1 MEIVVA
7 VDIGTTG
14 AKAALIDRQGKVL
27 ARAATGYGLNSQEY
41 RVEQSPDDWWRAAC
55 ASLQQLWPQQ
65 PQAVPAGIV
74 LSGQMQDVILVDA
87 EKSLAPAILYSDTR
101 ARPEAQQ
108 VLAQVGEEAL
118 QKITGNLQDA
128 TGLLAKLLWLKKHR
142 FDLYS
147 AARSLFMGA
156 HDYIAWKLCGACATD
171 YTTAAT
177 TGLLDLEKNQ
187 WATALLGTLGL
198 RQDWLPQLVTAEAQ
212 VGQITATAAA
222 QTGLPAGIPV
232 FHGAGDA
239 ATTTLGAGAG
249 EPGQYYAY
257 LGTSGWLAAT
267 QTGQPVDPRTGIF
280 NLRHPQ
286 PAQLIMIGP
295 MLTAAGNFE
304 WLRKQ
309 FGDLEASARAGSGAD
324 PYDILNE
331 QAGQAPVGCNGVI
344 YLPYLAG
351 ERAPFRDANAR
362 GVFFGLSVN
371 TSRPDL
377 YRAVLE
383 GVAFS
388 MRAIRQTMGLTA
400 QVSPSE
406 LNLVGGGAKSHLWAQ
421 IFAGVFNCRVKV
433 LAGPG
438 DVGARGAA
446 LIAGKAL
453 GWYDSFMPGS
463 AYFPAQSIFEP
474 TPHAVQRYDRLFE
487 IFNQLY
493 PALQTSFATLA
504 HTLESLSGD
513 GLS

>member
-1 MEIVVA
+1 MEIIVA

-14 AKAALIDRQGKVL
+14 AKAALINRQGKVL
-27 ARAATGYGLNSQEY
+27 ASAYAGYGLNRQEY

-55 ASLQQLWPQQ
+55 ASLQQLWQQ
-65 PQAVPAGIV
+65 EPQAVPAGIV
-74 LSGQMQDVILVDA
+74 LSGQMQDVILVDD
-87 EKSLAPAILYSDTR
+87 EQSLAPAVLYSDTR
-101 ARPEAQQ
+101 ARQEAQQ
-108 VLAQVGEEAL
+108 VLALVGEETL
-118 QKITGNLQDA
+118 QKVTGNLQDA
-128 TGLLAKLLWLKKHR
+128 TSLLAKLLWLKKHR

-147 AARSLFMGA
+147 GARTLFMGA
-156 HDYIAWKLCGACATD
+156 HDYIAWKLCGARATD

-177 TGLLDLEKNQ
+177 TGLLDLDRNQ
-187 WATALLGTLGL
+187 WAAAVLETLGL
-198 RQDWLPQLVTAEAQ
+198 RLDWLPQLVAAEAR
-212 VGQITATAAA
+212 VGQITAIAAG
-222 QTGLPAGIPV
+222 QTGLPAGLPV

-239 ATTTLGAGAG
+239 AATTLGAGAG

-309 FGDLEASARAGSGAD
+309 FGDLEASAQAGPGAN
-324 PYDILNE
+324 PYDILNG
-331 QAGQAPVGCNGVI
+331 QAGQAPAGCNGVF

-351 ERAPFRDANAR
+351 ERSPFRDANAR

-371 TSRPDL
+371 TTRQDL

-400 QVSPSE
+400 QVLPSE

-421 IFAGVFNCRVKV
+421 IFADVFNCRVKV
-433 LAGPG
+433 LADPG
-438 DVGARGAA
+438 DVGVRGAA
-446 LIAGKAL
+446 LIAGKAF

-463 AYFPAQSIFEP
+463 AYFPVQSFFDP
-474 TPHAVQRYDRLFE
+474 TPRAAQRYDRLFE
-487 IFNQLY
+487 VFYQLY
-493 PALQTSFATLA
+493 PALQTSFAALA
-504 HTLESLSGD
+504 HTLETLSAD